1 MTDKQFSVLREAIT
15 GAALFIGGA
24 VLFLESESFGV
35 LSMIAGG
42 VFLLK
47 DYLIAIYR
55 PDGQASG
62 KTGENEEQANDTH

>member
-1 MTDKQFSVLREAIT
+1 MTEKQFSILRAAIT

-24 VLFLESESFGV
+24 ILFLESESFGV

-62 KTGENEEQANDTH
+62 KTEEKEEQTNEAN